1 VKKIKR
7 SFLEKCNFVK
17 NLASMNTPLSTTE
30 LLDNAAKLEARDF
43 EQFVQNVL
51 ALRARRKGL
60 GLEKNEA
67 ELLKKINQKS
77 LSETQQKRFAYLTQS
92 ETRTESEQ
100 QELLV
105 LVETI
110 EQFDAERMELLADLA
125 RLRNVPV
132 RTLMQQLGIL
142 PAQNG

>member
-1 VKKIKR
+1 
-7 SFLEKCNFVK
+7 
-17 NLASMNTPLSTTE
+17 MNTPLSTTE

>member
-1 VKKIKR
+1 MKKIKR